1 MRDGAVRCQSA
12 ALVAEVSL
20 LRRGLLQGRPLDI
33 YRAVLRRM
41 QPASALRCPQG
52 GVSNIGA
59 GATAQD
65 SGRHDGAA
73 DLSQII
79 CHRVPLV
86 PGQPPC
92 DRAFLRTGL
101 GYPQGP
107 GELLFSVAVENTRDQ
122 LNGAASRGGRITRP
136 TVERLTPTRQLL
148 IRTAQI
154 LQNRRKRRLF
164 PRPAAG
170 GLVVA

>member
-1 MRDGAVRCQSA
+1 MRDDAACCQSA

-20 LRRGLLQGRPLDI
+20 LWPILLQGPLVI

-41 QPASALRCPQG
+41 QPASALRCPPG

-101 GYPQGP
+101 RYPQGP